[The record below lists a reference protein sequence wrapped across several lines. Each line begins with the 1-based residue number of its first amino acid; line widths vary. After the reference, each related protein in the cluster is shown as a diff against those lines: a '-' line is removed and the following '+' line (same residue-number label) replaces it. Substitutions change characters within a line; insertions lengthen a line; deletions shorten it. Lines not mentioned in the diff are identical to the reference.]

1 MHRFPAM
8 LAAIALFVAAPVFAA
23 SPQAWP
29 WKSKAPPDPAL
40 AALSHIEGVTAASR
54 RGHRLNLG
62 KGDGAGARLHG
73 AAASITHGRS

>member
-40 AALSHIEGVTAASR
+40 ATLSHIDDVTASVSEGGPSPLA
-54 RGHRLNLG
+54 LT
-62 KGDGAGARLHG
+62 AETA
-73 AAASITHGRS
+73 

>member
-8 LAAIALFVAAPVFAA
+8 LAVIALFVAAPVFAA

-40 AALSHIEGVTAASR
+40 AALSHIEGVTAGVAEGTVS
-54 RGHRLNLG
+54 NLG
-62 KGDGAGARLHG
+62 EGGGTGAGLHG
-73 AAASITHGRS
+73 AAASVTHGRS